1 MAETGSIISYHSI
14 NLCYKVNIC
23 ICEQKKKFK
32 PIFYGLQY
40 SRRKIDEFHV
50 QILRKRNPLKVIL
63 KCALSPELLD
73 CNELNSIFTAET
85 DNLTSLSPKIFVN
98 PFAPTNEIPSVLKN
112 GCAP

>member
-1 MAETGSIISYHSI
+1 M
-14 NLCYKVNIC
+14 
-23 ICEQKKKFK
+23 
-32 PIFYGLQY
+32 
-40 SRRKIDEFHV
+40 
-50 QILRKRNPLKVIL
+50 RKRNPLKVIL

-112 GCAP
+112 GWRTITNQSLLLIGTPNYAMSVLIC

>member
-1 MAETGSIISYHSI
+1 M
-14 NLCYKVNIC
+14 
-23 ICEQKKKFK
+23 
-32 PIFYGLQY
+32 
-40 SRRKIDEFHV
+40 
-50 QILRKRNPLKVIL
+50 RKRNPLKVIL

-112 GCAP
+112 GCANNSKSVLVTDWHTFMQCQSANLLSSRDLQNIHKRSQLRTNLIR